1 MDKNMF
7 IDQSMSQKIFYLKTV
22 MMLLRF
28 YFETVQIVNNLEP
41 KEILSL
47 EKILRSSKFYNEN

>member
-1 MDKNMF
+1 MF
-7 IDQSMSQKIFYLKTV
+7 IDQSMSQNLFYLKTHV
-22 MMLLRF
+22 TLRF

-47 EKILRSSKFYNEN
+47 ENFYGLQSFITKIK

>member
-1 MDKNMF
+1 MF
-7 IDQSMSQKIFYLKTV
+7 IDQSMSQNLLLKDGHDVT
-22 MMLLRF
+22 LRF

-47 EKILRSSKFYNEN
+47 EKFFTVFKVL